1 MNNKKVITVLTTV
14 CFLLVSPAISI
25 GFDQDQLIK
34 RIELFERL
42 TRVCEESLETICT
55 QEDGRERMQCL
66 FDNYEETSEDC
77 QSTLTEMGRHR
88 STGEHGS
95 SEEMRQDVQEAC
107 GESIETICSEETGME
122 GIWCLEEIYD
132 ETSPDCQDVLDE
144 VPVEGKG
151 GSVNAPSQFIILT
164 W

>member
-14 CFLLVSPAISI
+14 GFLLVSPGISL
-25 GFDQDQLIK
+25 GFDQEQFIK
-34 RIELFERL
+34 RIELFVRL

-55 QEDGRERMQCL
+55 REDGRERIQCL

-77 QSTLTEMGRHR
+77 QSTLDEIGRHR
-88 STGEHGS
+88 ATGEYGS
-95 SEEMRQDVQEAC
+95 SEGMREDVQEAC
-107 GESIETICSEETGME
+107 RESIDASCAEETGME
-122 GIWCLEEIYD
+122 RIWCLEEIYD

-144 VPVEGKG
+144 LPVEDKG
-151 GSVNAPSQFIILT
+151 GSVNAPSQFIIFT

>member
-1 MNNKKVITVLTTV
+1 MKSNKVITVLTTA
-14 CFLLVSPAISI
+14 CFLLVSPRISI

-42 TRVCEESLETICT
+42 TRVCEDSLETICT

-77 QSTLTEMGRHR
+77 QKTLDEMGRH
-88 STGEHGS
+88 SATGEYGS
-95 SEEMRQDVQEAC
+95 SEEMRQDVREAC
-107 GESIETICSEETGME
+107 RDSIETICSEETGME
-122 GIWCLEEIYD
+122 RIWCLEEIYD

-144 VPVEGKG
+144 VF
-151 GSVNAPSQFIILT
+151 S
-164 W
+164 WRRRY